1 MSGTGYEGKK
11 AFYDRVLTIYGRKPA
26 LEALRDRNLDCHT
39 LHLAQS
45 NRDGGIVAELLAAAD
60 ARGVPVK
67 RHTREALARISR
79 NGRQDQGVALDV
91 LCPAFRPL
99 DDYLVTLPALPPQ
112 RLLAL
117 DGITNPQNVGM
128 IVRSAVAGDIH
139 GLIWS
144 QRGTAAPGPLVI
156 KASAGTLYRAP
167 ILRCASLP
175 QALGQCRDVG
185 MEVCT
190 LNAGARE
197 SLFDYRPGG
206 HCIYVLGNETD
217 GVSADIA
224 AMADRE
230 LSIPMA
236 NDVESLNVAVTAGL
250 IAYATRMR

>member
-1 MSGTGYEGKK
+1 MSSDGYAGKK
-11 AFYDRVLTIYGRKPA
+11 AFYDRVLTVYGRKPA
-26 LEALRDRNLDCHT
+26 LEALRNEQLNCHT

-91 LCPAFRPL
+91 LCPGFQPL
-99 DDYLVTLPALPPQ
+99 EDYLATLSALPPQ

-128 IVRSAVAGDIH
+128 IVRSAAAGDIQ

-144 QRGTAAPGPLVI
+144 HRGTAAPGPLVI

-167 ILRCASLP
+167 VLRCASLIE
-175 QALGQCRDVG
+175 ALGQCRDLG
-185 MEVCT
+185 MAIFT
-190 LNAGARE
+190 LDAGARE
-197 SLFDYRPGG
+197 SLFDYHPSG

-217 GVSADIA
+217 GVSAEIA

-230 LSIPMA
+230 VAIPMA
-236 NDVESLNVAVTAGL
+236 NGVESLNVAVTAGL

>member
-139 GLIWS
+139 GLMWS

-217 GVSADIA
+217 GVSAAIA
-224 AMADRE
+224 EMADRE